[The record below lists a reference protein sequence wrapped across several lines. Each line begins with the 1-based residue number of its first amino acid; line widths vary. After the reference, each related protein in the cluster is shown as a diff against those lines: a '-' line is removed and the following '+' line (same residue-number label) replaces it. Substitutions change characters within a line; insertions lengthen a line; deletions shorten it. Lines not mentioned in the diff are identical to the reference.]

1 MEPET
6 PSPSPVPPLVPIY
19 TVGYNGHTHNSLVE
33 LLRAFGVQRVV
44 DVRRFPSSSANP
56 PFSKET
62 LSKALPERG
71 ICYQSMAHE
80 LGGYADYMESPSFAR
95 ALRNLTVLSQRLG
108 PMALMCSE
116 PQPQGCHRQLL
127 CDALQ
132 VSGWRVLHLT
142 GRGRESRAHALSPG
156 AVLSDQGRLQYPR
169 RSVPTPPSMQR
180 LMQLV
185 GSQGEPVSP
194 REENRDPGGDKPE
207 PGSASSSRL
216 GVTKASQKAKT
227 GPRQRMIDGYLV
239 RKF

>member
-80 LGGYADYMESPSFAR
+80 LGG
-95 ALRNLTVLSQRLG
+95 
-108 PMALMCSE
+108 
-116 PQPQGCHRQLL
+116 
-127 CDALQ
+127 
-132 VSGWRVLHLT
+132 
-142 GRGRESRAHALSPG
+142 
-156 AVLSDQGRLQYPR
+156 R
-169 RSVPTPPSMQR
+169 R
-180 LMQLV
+180 
-185 GSQGEPVSP
+185 EPVESLHGLNNGLSTP
-194 REENRDPGGDKPE
+194 
-207 PGSASSSRL
+207 
-216 GVTKASQKAKT
+216 QKIGKHAAW
-227 GPRQRMIDGYLV
+227 GCGLLSVAMMV
-239 RKF
+239 HAMA